1 MNRLVSSSNTVRPVL
16 ALALPVLA
24 EEALT
29 LLVGYTDWWLAGH
42 FLVGTEY
49 KAAMG
54 LMSYVLWLIPSMFAA
69 VAIGATALIAR
80 FVGADHREDARRV
93 AHQAML
99 VGGLL
104 TIAVALAVIFGGRS
118 LVQLMQLEG
127 RAAELALHY
136 IWIITP
142 VIPAIMLEQVGVA
155 CLRGAG
161 DTVSGF
167 AAKSIVNVVNV
178 VVSTLLVL
186 GPGRIPNLGWEGL
199 AIGTACGHGLGG
211 LLILG
216 LLIRG
221 RAGMRL
227 ELRGMRPDSVLI
239 RRLWR
244 IGMPGGC
251 DVLAIICCH
260 FAYLA
265 IINSL
270 GVAAAAAH
278 GLGIQIEAMA
288 YMSCYAFHV
297 AASTMT
303 GQLLGAGD
311 AKRAARSAIE
321 ACALGC
327 ALLTA
332 AALVFY
338 FAGEWLAGFFTGDI
352 HDPTAVA
359 TGSLLKIVAFST
371 PPLAIVMVLTGAL
384 RGAGDT
390 RWPLVVTF
398 VGLIGL
404 RLPLAC
410 LFAWGSFQIPG
421 LNITITGLGLGVAG
435 AWWAMVIDVVL
446 RSILL
451 VARFWQGRWKE
462 IKV

>member
-1 MNRLVSSSNTVRPVL
+1 ML

-24 EEALT
+24 EESLT
-29 LLVGYTDWWLAGH
+29 MLVGYTDWWLAGH
-42 FLVGTEY
+42 FLAGAEY

-54 LMSYVLWLIPSMFAA
+54 LMSYVLWLLPSMFAA

-80 FVGADHREDARRV
+80 FVGAGDRDAARRV
-93 AHQAML
+93 AHQALLLGL
-99 VGGLL
+99 VLTFVVLAAVLL
-104 TIAVALAVIFGGRS
+104 GGRS
-118 LVQLMQLEG
+118 LVHIMQLEG
-127 RAAELALHY
+127 RAAELAVRY
-136 IWIITP
+136 IWILTP

-167 AAKSIVNVVNV
+167 VAKSIVNVVNL
-178 VVSTLLVL
+178 VVSALLVV
-186 GPGRIPNLGWEGL
+186 GPGNIPKLGWEGL

-211 LLILG
+211 LLVLG

-227 ELRGMRPDSVLI
+227 ELAGMRPDRELI

-244 IGMPGGC
+244 IGMPGGV
-251 DVLAIICCH
+251 DVLAVLGCH
-260 FAYLA
+260 FVYLA

-278 GLGIQIEAMA
+278 GLGVQIEALA
-288 YMSCYAFHV
+288 YLTCYAFHV

-303 GQLLGAGD
+303 GQLLGAGESR
-311 AKRAARSAIE
+311 RATRCAIE
-321 ACALGC
+321 ACFVGGAM
-327 ALLTA
+327 LTA

-338 FAGEWLAGFFTGDI
+338 FAGAWLAGFFTGDI
-352 HDPTAVA
+352 HDPTAMA
-359 TGSLLKIVAFST
+359 AGKLLKIVAFST
-371 PPLAIVMVLTGAL
+371 PPLAVMMVLTGSL

-398 VGLIGL
+398 VGLIAV

-410 LFAWGSFQIPG
+410 WFAWESFQVPG
-421 LNITITGLGLGVAG
+421 LDITVTGLGLGVAG

-451 VARFWQGRWKE
+451 IYRFWQGRWKE
-462 IKV
+462 MAV

>member
-1 MNRLVSSSNTVRPVL
+1 
-16 ALALPVLA
+16 
-24 EEALT
+24 
-29 LLVGYTDWWLAGH
+29 
-42 FLVGTEY
+42 
-49 KAAMG
+49 
-54 LMSYVLWLIPSMFAA
+54 MFAA

-80 FVGADHREDARRV
+80 FVGAGDRDAARRV
-93 AHQAML
+93 AHQALLLGL
-99 VGGLL
+99 VLTFVVLAAVLL
-104 TIAVALAVIFGGRS
+104 GGRS
-118 LVQLMQLEG
+118 LVHIMQLEG
-127 RAAELALHY
+127 RAAELAVRY
-136 IWIITP
+136 IWILTP

-167 AAKSIVNVVNV
+167 VAKSIVNVVNL
-178 VVSTLLVL
+178 VVSALLVV
-186 GPGRIPNLGWEGL
+186 GPGNIPKLGWEGL

-211 LLILG
+211 LLVLG

-227 ELRGMRPDSVLI
+227 ELAGMRPDRELI

-244 IGMPGGC
+244 IGMPGGV
-251 DVLAIICCH
+251 DVLAVLGCH
-260 FAYLA
+260 FVYLA

-278 GLGIQIEAMA
+278 GLGVQIEALA
-288 YMSCYAFHV
+288 YLTCYAFHV

-303 GQLLGAGD
+303 GQLLGAGESR
-311 AKRAARSAIE
+311 RATRCAIE
-321 ACALGC
+321 ACFVGGAM
-327 ALLTA
+327 LTA

-338 FAGEWLAGFFTGDI
+338 FAGAWLAGFFTGDI
-352 HDPTAVA
+352 HDPTAMA
-359 TGSLLKIVAFST
+359 AGKLLKIVAFST
-371 PPLAIVMVLTGAL
+371 PPLAVMMVLTGSL

-398 VGLIGL
+398 VGLIAV

-410 LFAWGSFQIPG
+410 WFAWESFQVPG
-421 LNITITGLGLGVAG
+421 LDITVTGLGLGVAG

-451 VARFWQGRWKE
+451 IYRFWQGRWKE
-462 IKV
+462 MAV

>member
-1 MNRLVSSSNTVRPVL
+1 MNRLVSSSNTVRPML

-24 EEALT
+24 EESLT
-29 LLVGYTDWWLAGH
+29 MLVGYTDWWLAGH
-42 FLVGTEY
+42 FLAGAEY

-54 LMSYVLWLIPSMFAA
+54 LMSYVLWLLPSMFAA

-80 FVGADHREDARRV
+80 FVGAGDRDAARRV
-93 AHQAML
+93 AHQALLLGL
-99 VGGLL
+99 VLTFVVLAAVLL
-104 TIAVALAVIFGGRS
+104 GGRS
-118 LVQLMQLEG
+118 LVHIMQLEG
-127 RAAELALHY
+127 RAAELAVRY
-136 IWIITP
+136 IWILTP

-167 AAKSIVNVVNV
+167 VAKSIVNVVNL
-178 VVSTLLVL
+178 VVSALLVV
-186 GPGRIPNLGWEGL
+186 GPGNIPKLGWEGL

-211 LLILG
+211 LLVLG

-227 ELRGMRPDSVLI
+227 ELAGMRPDRELI

-244 IGMPGGC
+244 IGMPGGV
-251 DVLAIICCH
+251 DVLAVLGCH
-260 FAYLA
+260 FVYLA

-278 GLGIQIEAMA
+278 GLGVQIEALA
-288 YMSCYAFHV
+288 YLTCYAFHV

-303 GQLLGAGD
+303 GQLLGAGESR
-311 AKRAARSAIE
+311 RATRCAIE
-321 ACALGC
+321 ACFVGGAM
-327 ALLTA
+327 LTA

-338 FAGEWLAGFFTGDI
+338 FAGAWLAGFFTGDI
-352 HDPTAVA
+352 HDPTAMA
-359 TGSLLKIVAFST
+359 AGKLLKIVAFST
-371 PPLAIVMVLTGAL
+371 PPLAVMMVLTGSL

-398 VGLIGL
+398 VGLIAV

-410 LFAWGSFQIPG
+410 WFAWESFQVPG
-421 LNITITGLGLGVAG
+421 LDITVTGLGLGVAG

-451 VARFWQGRWKE
+451 IYRFWQGRWKE
-462 IKV
+462 MAV

>member
-1 MNRLVSSSNTVRPVL
+1 ML
-16 ALALPVLA
+16 ALAMPVLA
-24 EEALT
+24 EESLT
-29 LLVGYTDWWLAGH
+29 MLVGYTDWWLVGH
-42 FLVGTEY
+42 FLAGAEY

-54 LMSYVLWLIPSMFAA
+54 LMSYVLWLLPSMFAA

-80 FVGADHREDARRV
+80 FVGAGDRDSARRV

-99 VGGLL
+99 LGLILTAVVMAAVLLGG
-104 TIAVALAVIFGGRS
+104 GS
-118 LVQLMQLEG
+118 LVQVTQLEG
-127 RAAELALHY
+127 RAAELAVRY
-136 IWIITP
+136 IWILTP

-178 VVSTLLVL
+178 IVSTLLVV
-186 GPGRIPNLGWEGL
+186 GPGSIPKLGWEGL

-211 LLILG
+211 LLVLG

-227 ELRGMRPDSVLI
+227 EWAGMRLAPELI

-244 IGMPGGC
+244 IGMPGGV
-251 DVLAIICCH
+251 DVLAVLCCH

-265 IINSL
+265 IVNSL

-278 GLGIQIEAMA
+278 GLGVQIEALA
-288 YMSCYAFHV
+288 YLSCYAFHV

-303 GQLLGAGD
+303 GQLLGAGE
-311 AKRAARSAIE
+311 ARRATRSAIE
-321 ACALGC
+321 ACFVGGAM
-327 ALLTA
+327 LTA

-338 FAGEWLAGFFTGDI
+338 FAGAWLAGFFTGDI
-352 HDPTAVA
+352 HDPTAMA
-359 TGSLLKIVAFST
+359 AGKLLKIVAFST
-371 PPLAIVMVLTGAL
+371 PPLAVVMVLTGAL

-398 VGLIGL
+398 VGLIAV

-410 LFAWGSFQIPG
+410 LFAWESFQVPG
-421 LNITITGLGLGVAG
+421 LSITVTGLGLGVAG

-451 VARFWQGRWKE
+451 IYRFWQGRWK
-462 IKV
+462 VMAV

>member
-1 MNRLVSSSNTVRPVL
+1 ML

-24 EEALT
+24 EESLT

-42 FLVGTEY
+42 FLAGTEY

-54 LMSYVLWLIPSMFAA
+54 LMSYVLWLIPSTFAV

-80 FVGADHREDARRV
+80 FVGAGDREDARRV
-93 AHQAML
+93 GHQAI
-99 VGGLL
+99 LL
-104 TIAVALAVIFGGRS
+104 GAALAILVVLAVLVGGRS
-118 LVQLMQLEG
+118 LVQVMQLEG
-127 RAAELALHY
+127 RAAELAVRY
-136 IWIITP
+136 IWILTP
-142 VIPAIMLEQVGVA
+142 VIPAIMIEQIGVA

-186 GPGRIPNLGWEGL
+186 GPGFVPNLGWEGL

-211 LLILG
+211 LLVLG
-216 LLIRG
+216 LLLRG
-221 RAGMRL
+221 RAGLRL
-227 ELRGMRPDSVLI
+227 ELRGMRPDPELI

-244 IGMPGGC
+244 IGMPGGV
-251 DVLAIICCH
+251 DVLAVVCCH
-260 FAYLA
+260 FTYVS

-278 GLGIQIEAMA
+278 GLGIQIEALA

-311 AKRAARSAIE
+311 SKRASRSAIE
-321 ACALGC
+321 ACVVAC
-327 ALLTA
+327 ALLTG
-332 AALVFY
+332 AALLFY
-338 FAGEWLAGFFTGDI
+338 FAGGWLAGFFTGDI
-352 HDPTAVA
+352 HDPTALA
-359 TGSLLKIVAFST
+359 TGKLLKIVAFST
-371 PPLAIVMVLTGAL
+371 PPLALVMVLTGAL

-410 LFAWGSFQIPG
+410 LFAWESFQIPG
-421 LNITITGLGLGVAG
+421 LDITVTGFGLGVAG

-451 VARFWQGRWKE
+451 VARFWQGSWKE
-462 IKV
+462 MKV